1 MRNLSATLV
10 VTALAVLAA
19 SCSTERSPSFPSSPS
34 PTPSPSL
41 EQQAYARV
49 NEYRRSRGLAALAWN
64 ETIAE
69 QARQH
74 SLAMAS
80 GRVPFGH
87 DGFDDRLATIRQ
99 TIPWSAAAENVAVSR
114 TAAGAV
120 DSWLDSSGH
129 LENIVGNY
137 QLTGVGAAAAGSS
150 VYFTQIFIR
159 PR

>member
-1 MRNLSATLV
+1 MRILSATLV

-19 SCSTERSPSFPSSPS
+19 ACSTERSPSSPS
-34 PTPSPSL
+34 PTPGPSL

-64 ETIAE
+64 DTIAE

-87 DGFDDRLATIRQ
+87 DGLDDRLATIRQ
-99 TIPWSAAAENVAVSR
+99 TIPWSGAAENVALNR
-114 TAAGAV
+114 TAGGAV
-120 DSWLDSSGH
+120 DGWLDSPGH

>member
-1 MRNLSATLV
+1 MRTLSATLV
-10 VTALAVLAA
+10 VAALVALAA
-19 SCSTERSPSFPSSPS
+19 SCSTERSPSSPS
-34 PTPSPSL
+34 PTLAPSL

-87 DGFDDRLATIRQ
+87 EGLDDRLATIRQ